1 MRPMNDFRKPLALA
15 AGVAIAALLYG
26 LMAQGNQL
34 ATTVN
39 QITRQVSAV
48 VGVVTGHDQLI
59 TERVI
64 DLPEDGQTWSSVFV
78 WPENREADPDSRRL
92 AAAFAAEPRLQ
103 SLLAQT
109 KVFHY
114 TPSDEMYR
122 ERFAQSLGTAT
133 PQFWLLQ
140 PAANPSQG
148 EAVFAVG
155 GSHVPDGKT
164 MADGVAKAIAGKCP
178 RPRPTPPVPTPP
190 TPPVTPPGPTPPDLG
205 PAPDPVDESLPLWV
219 WVLPVVAGG
228 AGALAEWKRKK

>member
-1 MRPMNDFRKPLALA
+1 MKPEFRKPLALA

-26 LMAQGNQL
+26 LLTQGNQL

-39 QITRQVSAV
+39 QITRQVSNL
-48 VGVVTGHDQLI
+48 VGVVTGHEQLI

-92 AAAFAAEPRLQ
+92 AAAFSSEPRLQ

-114 TPSDEMYR
+114 TPSDELYR

-140 PAANPSQG
+140 PAANPSG
-148 EAVFAVG
+148 GTAIFAVG
-155 GSHVPDGKT
+155 GAHIPDGKT

-178 RPRPTPPVPTPP
+178 RPKPTPPTPTPPVTPPVPTPP
-190 TPPVTPPGPTPPDLG
+190 DIG
-205 PAPDPVDESLPLWV
+205 PAPDPVDEALPLWV

-228 AGALAEWKRKK
+228 LGALAEWKRKK

>member
-1 MRPMNDFRKPLALA
+1 MKPEYRKPLALA

-26 LMAQGNQL
+26 LATQGNQL

-39 QITRQVSAV
+39 QITRQVSNL

-92 AAAFAAEPRLQ
+92 AAAFASEPRLQ

-114 TPSDEMYR
+114 TPSDELFR
-122 ERFAQSLGTAT
+122 ERFAVSQPIAGMAV
-133 PQFWLLQ
+133 PQFWLIA
-140 PAANPSQG
+140 PSENPSRGQVVYAMDG
-148 EAVFAVG
+148 KHA
-155 GSHVPDGKT
+155 PDGKT
-164 MADGVAKAIAGKCP
+164 MAAGVAAAIARHC
-178 RPRPTPPVPTPP
+178 PRPTPTPPTPTPP
-190 TPPVTPPGPTPPDLG
+190 TPPVTPPTPPDIG

-228 AGALAEWKRKK
+228 LGALAEWRGKK

>member
-1 MRPMNDFRKPLALA
+1 MKPEYRKPLALA

-26 LMAQGNQL
+26 LMSQGNQL

-39 QITRQVSAV
+39 QITQQVSAV

-78 WPENREADPDSRRL
+78 WPEAREADPQSRRL

-109 KVFHY
+109 KTFHY
-114 TPSDEMYR
+114 TPQDALFR
-122 ERFAQSLGTAT
+122 ERFAGTLGVAT

-140 PAANPSQG
+140 PSDNPSQG
-148 EAVFAVG
+148 QAIYAVG
-155 GSHVPDGKT
+155 GNQIPDGKT
-164 MADGVAKAIAGKCP
+164 MANQVAAAIAGKCP
-178 RPRPTPPVPTPP
+178 RPKPTPPVPTPP
-190 TPPVTPPGPTPPDLG
+190 TPPVTPPVPTPPDIG
-205 PAPDPVDESLPLWV
+205 PTPDPVDESLPMWV
-219 WVLPVVAGG
+219 WVLPVLAGG
-228 AGALAEWKRKK
+228 AGALAEWRGKK